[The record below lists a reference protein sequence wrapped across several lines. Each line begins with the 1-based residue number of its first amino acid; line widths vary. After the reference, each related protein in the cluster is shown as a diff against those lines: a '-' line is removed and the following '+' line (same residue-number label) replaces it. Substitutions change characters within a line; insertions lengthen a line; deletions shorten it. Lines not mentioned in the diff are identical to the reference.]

1 MGTKIKARF
10 GRTFGSLALPAFG
23 LVLAGSLSVLAQAEQ
38 AGRSGRTQAAPAGVE
53 AIVNDA
59 KSAAEASQRAAQ
71 QQKSQGAAKKKT
83 TDVSFDDV
91 LVQGKYHFSDEAV
104 TTVEQDKV
112 LDALLGV
119 RTDFKDRI
127 RKSSSRY

>member
-1 MGTKIKARF
+1 MTTIKRVF
-10 GRTFGSLALPAFG
+10 VLM
-23 LVLAGSLSVLAQAEQ
+23 VLAASAFSVPSAFAED
-38 AGRSGRTQAAPAGVE
+38 AGEPVPQ
-53 AIVNDA
+53 
-59 KSAAEASQRAAQ
+59 
-71 QQKSQGAAKKKT
+71 AKKKKS

-104 TTVEQDKV
+104 TTVEDDKV

-127 RKSSSRY
+127 KKSTARR

>member
-1 MGTKIKARF
+1 MKANRF
-10 GRTFGSLALPAFG
+10 GQLLMFATCVILTVGTTSISPAFAED
-23 LVLAGSLSVLAQAEQ
+23 AGDPVPQ
-38 AGRSGRTQAAPAGVE
+38 V
-53 AIVNDA
+53 
-59 KSAAEASQRAAQ
+59 
-71 QQKSQGAAKKKT
+71 KKKKS

-104 TTVEQDKV
+104 TTVEDDKI

-127 RKSSSRY
+127 KKSTARR

>member
-1 MGTKIKARF
+1 MA
-10 GRTFGSLALPAFG
+10 RTFSV
-23 LVLAGSLSVLAQAEQ
+23 VLMMIGFVMTVTAVSTTVMSPAQAED
-38 AGRSGRTQAAPAGVE
+38 AGAPV
-53 AIVNDA
+53 
-59 KSAAEASQRAAQ
+59 AQ
-71 QQKSQGAAKKKT
+71 QSSAKKKKS

-104 TTVEQDKV
+104 TTVEDDKI

-127 RKSSSRY
+127 KKSTARR